1 MSDEKLRY
9 MMDLIAS
16 DVVAA
21 IIEDT
26 GVPAREAMNAF
37 YNSEVFQRLTDAGT
51 GLYSQSGGYVYDL
64 YKIEKKHG
72 RLVQM
77 EI

>member
-9 MMDLIAS
+9 MMDLITS

-26 GVPAREAMNAF
+26 GASAQEAMKTF
-37 YNSEVFQRLTDAGT
+37 YNSGVFERLMDAET

-64 YKIEKKHG
+64 YKIEKEHG

>member
-1 MSDEKLRY
+1 MSDEKPKY

-26 GVPAREAMNAF
+26 GVSAQEAMKAF

-64 YKIEKKHG
+64 YKIEKEHG

>member
-9 MMDLIAS
+9 LMDLIAS

-26 GVPAREAMNAF
+26 GVSAQEAMKAF

-64 YKIEKKHG
+64 YKIEKEHG

>member
-1 MSDEKLRY
+1 MI
-9 MMDLIAS
+9 DLVAS

-26 GVPAREAMNAF
+26 GVSVQEAMKAF
-37 YNSEVFQRLTDAGT
+37 YNSEVFDRLTDAGT
-51 GLYSQSGGYVYDL
+51 GLYSQSGAYVYEL
-64 YKIEKKHG
+64 YKDEKKYG
-72 RLVQM
+72 RLVQT

>member
-1 MSDEKLRY
+1 MSDEKLSY
-9 MMDLIAS
+9 LMDLIAS

-26 GVPAREAMNAF
+26 GVSAQEAMKAF
-37 YNSEVFQRLTDAGT
+37 YNSEVFQRLRDAGT

-64 YKIEKKHG
+64 YKIEKEHG

>member
-9 MMDLIAS
+9 MIDLVAS
-16 DVVAA
+16 DVIAA

-26 GVPAREAMNAF
+26 GASVQEAMKAF
-37 YNSEVFQRLTDAGT
+37 YNSTVFQRLADAET

-64 YKIEKKHG
+64 YKIEKEHG

>member
-1 MSDEKLRY
+1 MI
-9 MMDLIAS
+9 DLVAS
-16 DVVAA
+16 DVVMA

-26 GVPAREAMNAF
+26 GVSAQEAMKAF
-37 YNSEVFQRLTDAGT
+37 YNSEVFDRLTDAET
-51 GLYSQSGGYVYDL
+51 GLYSQSGGYAYEL
-64 YKIEKKHG
+64 YKDEKKYG

>member
-1 MSDEKLRY
+1 MSKDKLRT
-9 MMDLIAS
+9 MMDLVAS

-26 GVPAREAMNAF
+26 GVSVQEAMKAF
-37 YNSEVFQRLTDAGT
+37 YNSEVFERLADAGT

-64 YKIEKKHG
+64 YKIEKEHG

>member
-1 MSDEKLRY
+1 MV
-9 MMDLIAS
+9 DLVAS

-26 GVPAREAMNAF
+26 GLSVQEAMKAF
-37 YNSEVFQRLTDAGT
+37 YNSEVFDRLMDAET
-51 GLYSQSGGYVYDL
+51 GLYSQSGGYVYEL
-64 YKIEKKHG
+64 YKIEKEHG
-72 RLVQM
+72 RLVQT

>member
-1 MSDEKLRY
+1 MADEKVRF
-9 MMDLIAS
+9 MKDFVTTE
-16 DVVAA
+16 VVSA

-26 GVPAREAMNAF
+26 GISAQEAMKAF
-37 YNSEVFQRLTDAGT
+37 YNSEVFD
-51 GLYSQSGGYVYDL
+51 
-64 YKIEKKHG
+64 